1 MPFIIAVM
9 DNSKEE
15 GARLYSLRWKAF
27 LVNLASEIFGA
38 GFYDVHA
45 QKTKTEGKR
54 TKPRVCFG
62 ILRGYSVN
70 GSVARETLSRWKSD
84 MNSDDLD
91 KASDAIEKYW
101 TYLQECAERVHPSV
115 GVWWNPSPSSSGSCG
130 TQFFRESDGGLSD
143 KYLSIDQLVSSI
155 NAMGANAGFDE
166 DGMAESRIFDEQAIQ
181 SELSRLF
188 EKYYGL
194 LWTEKDSCYDGAE
207 KEEWYIASLNDT
219 EKNANNG
226 TEEPPHFNYKDGRY
240 TKAPLRVFWNWNSS
254 SGESFFAWPIREFK
268 RKCLEICGDDKV
280 YSVIMKKLF
289 GEKKGLDGE
298 AVDDVKNIEDIIRPK
313 DVHVRKW
320 SSFEDC
326 FVYYSRGRVADDSF
340 KFTSG
345 ILGKE
350 SSGLTERQIDDAF
363 LAFLTFQSEM
373 MAAYLL
379 ENTRAVLLNHLSPET
394 VEGIFSSWREKYPNP
409 NSKEGK

>member
-1 MPFIIAVM
+1 MVVM

-15 GARLYSLRWKAF
+15 EARLYSLRWKAF
-27 LVNLASEIFGA
+27 LVNMASEIFGA

-45 QKTKTEGKR
+45 QNTKTEGKR
-54 TKPRVCFG
+54 HKPRECFG

-91 KASDAIEKYW
+91 KASEAIEKYW

-115 GVWWNPSPSSSGSCG
+115 GVWWNTPPSSSGSNG

-155 NAMGANAGFDE
+155 NSMGCNAGFDA
-166 DGMAESRIFDEQAIQ
+166 DGMAESCAFDEQAIQ
-181 SELSRLF
+181 RELPRLF
-188 EKYYGL
+188 EEYFDL
-194 LWTEKDSCYDGAE
+194 LWSEKGSCYDGAE
-207 KEEWYIASLNDT
+207 KEEWDIASLNDT
-219 EKNANNG
+219 EKTGNTG
-226 TEEPPHFNYKDGRY
+226 TEEIPHFTYRDGRY
-240 TKAPLRVFWNWNSS
+240 SKAPLRVFWNWNSS
-254 SGESFFAWPIREFK
+254 SGESFFAWPIRELK

-280 YSVIMKKLF
+280 YTVIMKKLF

-350 SSGLTERQIDDAF
+350 TASLTERQIDDAF

-379 ENTRAVLLNHLSPET
+379 ENTRAVLLSHLSPEI
-394 VEGIFSSWREKYPNP
+394 VEDIFSKWREKYPNP